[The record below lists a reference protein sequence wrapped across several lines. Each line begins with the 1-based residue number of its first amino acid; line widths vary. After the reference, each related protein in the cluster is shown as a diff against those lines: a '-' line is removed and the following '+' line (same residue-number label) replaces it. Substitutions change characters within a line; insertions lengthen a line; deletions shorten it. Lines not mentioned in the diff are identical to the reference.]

1 MDAPDTFRT
10 GHPSG
15 NRQRAGL
22 RDHPNTC
29 AHADLRRSRMGF
41 GLRDAH
47 GAARLPRDGMR
58 RMAGSDAPVV
68 EMLWEPLDPGRVL
81 EGRFGFSDGESAGRW
96 VAAVLD
102 EHWGVGIHSC
112 ERVVISDHNA
122 LAWVVTAAGRMLA
135 KWSVVLERFP
145 RLLELARLTRWLDGQ
160 GLPVSAP
167 VPALDGRLQVEVD
180 GASMCLQ
187 REIEG
192 NLLDTVDPDQ
202 VSAAGAV
209 LARLQDAL
217 AAYPDVDQI
226 ATLAGPPEP
235 LTGRVAE
242 WLGSG
247 ARQAPASARDALR
260 RLVADAP
267 TDPLPVQLLHQDFRS
282 ANVLC
287 AGAEVAAVLDFEEA
301 RIDHRVV
308 ELARSAVLLGTR
320 FRSWGPVS
328 GEVRARFLFG
338 YQSVRR
344 LTPIEAGW
352 WDILVLWHAPAM
364 VPLGDDP
371 TGWAASA
378 LSHAAT
384 VAPTE

>member
-1 MDAPDTFRT
+1 MVE
-10 GHPSG
+10 
-15 NRQRAGL
+15 
-22 RDHPNTC
+22 
-29 AHADLRRSRMGF
+29 
-41 GLRDAH
+41 
-47 GAARLPRDGMR
+47 
-58 RMAGSDAPVV
+58 SDAPVV
-68 EMLWEPLDPGRVL
+68 EMLWETLDPRRVL

-96 VAAVLD
+96 VAAMLD

-122 LAWVVTAAGRMLA
+122 LAWVATPSGRMLA

-202 VSAAGAV
+202 VRAAGAV

-217 AAYPDVDQI
+217 AAYPDADQI

-235 LTGRVAE
+235 LTGRIAT
-242 WLGSG
+242 WLDSG
-247 ARQAPASARDALR
+247 ARHVPASARDTLR

-267 TDPLPVQLLHQDFRS
+267 TDRLPVQLVHQDFRA
-282 ANVLC
+282 ANVVC
-287 AGAEVAAVLDFEEA
+287 ASAEIAAVIDFEEA

-308 ELARSAVLLGTR
+308 ELARSAVLLETR

-328 GEVRARFLFG
+328 AEVRARFLFG

-352 WDILVLWHAPAM
+352 WDILVLWHGLAM

-371 TGWAASA
+371 TGWGASA

-384 VAPTE
+384 VAPSV